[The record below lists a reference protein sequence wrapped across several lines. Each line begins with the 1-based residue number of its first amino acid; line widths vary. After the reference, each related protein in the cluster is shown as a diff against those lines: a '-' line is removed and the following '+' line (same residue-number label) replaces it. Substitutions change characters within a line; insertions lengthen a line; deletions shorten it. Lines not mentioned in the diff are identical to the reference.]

1 MNDPT
6 RPDRPAPQRG
16 DMVLPE
22 LTPLAA
28 LWRGAVTA
36 LVVVLPLA
44 ILNNV
49 VAADGDGAGDPLVL
63 ALFGLILLGGAAG
76 GWAVIRLSPTARL
89 SYAAGAAAL
98 AYVVAQGLGVVLRV
112 LRGDELNFLGYPF
125 AALMMATC
133 GMLGGMFARRW
144 QLQSGPGSGG
154 GIGEEGG

>member
-1 MNDPT
+1 VNDAT
-6 RPDRPAPQRG
+6 QPDRPSPQRG
-16 DMVLPE
+16 ELALPE
-22 LTPLAA
+22 LTPPAA

-49 VAADGDGAGDPLVL
+49 IAADGDGAGAPLVL
-63 ALFGLILLGGAAG
+63 ALFGLILLGGASG
-76 GWAVIRLSPTARL
+76 GWAVIRLSPAARL

-112 LRGDELNFLGYPF
+112 LRGDNLNWLGYPF

-144 QLQSGPGSGG
+144 QGQSGPAGTS
-154 GIGEEGG
+154 EERS